1 MPAKFSSKAIII
13 LTVGAL
19 LSACENNVFRSEDP
33 ATTSLSNVPAVRL
46 NYRYEADVPAPAADP
61 SQAGEERNAAVQ
73 ADFDATRQFELLDR
87 TVSSPDKK
95 KVAAIY
101 RRISD
106 LPEDYRI
113 DLYTADGKLL
123 KKLTSDSMA
132 MRFPETLRWSPD
144 SSNLAFLAA
153 FRKPS
158 MASLEPS
165 PSPTPT
171 PDIADD
177 TNSAP
182 TDANAEATP
191 TTEATPLAPPTPLSP
206 TGILTFRTE
215 QIYMANADGSIIRPV
230 TQTEGLKYYYL
241 TWAPDSSMLA
251 AMAATEF
258 EWNGMRV
265 QAESKGEHLIPKGR
279 PRIVEKNGRERR
291 LDDNITDVWPV
302 WSPDSSKVATAF
314 GTQVRIYDAAG
325 ISPTQAAIPLR
336 NQMLLSAKAY
346 EESMP
351 DAANTNANTDAN
363 APAATPSPAEVST
376 LPDESKLV
384 SFNPIVELVWSA
396 DDLLYL
402 KTAYVRHMLNEADS
416 VMSFMRWHRLVLS
429 AQAATPAK

>member
-13 LTVGAL
+13 LTLGAI

-33 ATTSLSNVPAVRL
+33 TTTSLTNVPAVRL
-46 NYRYEADVPAPAADP
+46 NYRYEPDVPAPPADP

-87 TVSSPDKK
+87 TLLSPDKK
-95 KVAAIY
+95 RVAAIY
-101 RRISD
+101 HRISD

-132 MRFPETLRWSPD
+132 MHFPETLRWSPD

-158 MASLEPS
+158 MASLEPV

-171 PDIADD
+171 PAIADN
-177 TNSAP
+177 TNSESA
-182 TDANAEATP
+182 DANAEATP
-191 TTEATPLAPPTPLSP
+191 TSESTPLAPPTPLPP

-215 QIYMANADGSIIRPV
+215 QIYLANADGSIIRPV

-291 LDDNITDVWPV
+291 LDDNLTDVWPV

-314 GTQVRIYDAAG
+314 GTQVRIYDAVG
-325 ISPTQAAIPLR
+325 MNPTQAAIPLR

-346 EESMP
+346 EENMP
-351 DAANTNANTDAN
+351 DAANANTNTDAN
-363 APAATPSPAEVST
+363 APAATPSPTDVST
-376 LPDESKLV
+376 LPDETTLV

-396 DDLLYL
+396 NDLLYL

>member
-1 MPAKFSSKAIII
+1 MPVKFSSKAIVI
-13 LTVGAL
+13 LIFGVLFA
-19 LSACENNVFRSEDP
+19 ACEKNGFRSEGP
-33 ATTSLSNVPAVRL
+33 TTTSLSNVPAVQL

-87 TVSSPDKK
+87 TLSSPDKK
-95 KVAAIY
+95 RVAAIY
-101 RRISD
+101 HRISD

-132 MRFPETLRWSPD
+132 VHFPETLRWSPD

-158 MASLEPS
+158 MASLEPQ

-171 PDIADD
+171 PALPDN

-182 TDANAEATP
+182 TDANTEATP
-191 TTEATPLAPPTPLSP
+191 TTEATPLAPPTPPPP

-215 QIYMANADGSIIRPV
+215 QIYLTNADGTIIRPV

-241 TWAPDSSMLA
+241 TWAPNSSMLA

-265 QAESKGEHLIPKGR
+265 QAERKGEHLIPKGQ

-314 GTQVRIYDAAG
+314 GTQVRIYDAVG
-325 ISPTQAAIPLR
+325 MNPTQAPYRPQSDAPFG
-336 NQMLLSAKAY
+336 QGVQ
-346 EESMP
+346 ETMP
-351 DAANTNANTDAN
+351 DAANTNANAN
-363 APAATPSPAEVST
+363 APAATPSLAEVST
-376 LPDESKLV
+376 LPDETTLV